1 MRTLLFFFL
10 LSSSAALSACS
21 CAFAPD
27 LSTYASWHF
36 NESDTSAV
44 VSHAKFI
51 GYRNPEAGAIL
62 FDFVVIENLY
72 GGMVADTVTLW
83 GQDGGNCNGPVRE
96 MVDGGEYILLHSAT
110 QGIFSYFGHTLEN
123 FSNPYPIYDFPGCG
137 PAALEVNGEMITGPV
152 APGINSYTLAEL
164 KANIKDVVSGELVS
178 TINGQGPA
186 VSFAVWPNP
195 TAGRLTLD
203 FSQPVIAER
212 LDLLDITGRVV
223 NCQNVAVGQTS
234 RTFDIDATG
243 LPSGVYLVRI
253 LLENGRIGSKRI
265 VIR

>member
-1 MRTLLFFFL
+1 
-10 LSSSAALSACS
+10 
-21 CAFAPD
+21 
-27 LSTYASWHF
+27 
-36 NESDTSAV
+36 
-44 VSHAKFI
+44 
-51 GYRNPEAGAIL
+51 
-62 FDFVVIENLY
+62 
-72 GGMVADTVTLW
+72 
-83 GQDGGNCNGPVRE
+83 
-96 MVDGGEYILLHSAT
+96 
-110 QGIFSYFGHTLEN
+110 
-123 FSNPYPIYDFPGCG
+123 
-137 PAALEVNGEMITGPV
+137 
-152 APGINSYTLAEL
+152 
-164 KANIKDVVSGELVS
+164 
-178 TINGQGPA
+178 